1 MKPILTLSIVYVF
14 VMSTPAM
21 AYIDPVT
28 GSFLLQAIIG
38 GFATALVAIRRV
50 REKILSFLGIRKV
63 ETDEAGVSEDKSES

>member
-14 VMSTPAM
+14 VMSAPAM

-50 REKILSFLGIRKV
+50 REKLLTLLGIRKAQ
-63 ETDEAGVSEDKSES
+63 TDDVGASEDKSES